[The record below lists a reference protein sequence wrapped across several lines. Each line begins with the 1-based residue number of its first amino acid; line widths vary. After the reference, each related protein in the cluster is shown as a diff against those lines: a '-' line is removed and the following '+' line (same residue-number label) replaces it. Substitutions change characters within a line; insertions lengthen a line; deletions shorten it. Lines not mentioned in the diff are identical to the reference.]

1 MKTHYLSPR
10 FSRRLTTLVC
20 LLLLSFFLFASTG
33 GAQEEPT
40 SAESSE
46 NVTTG
51 TLDQDNT
58 ESGKIKEKIGSVSV
72 VDRFKQGGKTMIFLL
87 FLSIIAVTFF
97 IERLVN
103 LRRSAV
109 VTQGMTNKAME
120 LWEAQ
125 NYDDLL
131 AMCRENKSTLSEI
144 IRTFVSH
151 RHCPA
156 MELSMLAGDVAGRD
170 MRLHMQKAYPLA
182 IVATLSPLLGL
193 FGTVIGILESFEIV
207 AAAGSLGD
215 ASILAAGISKALVTT
230 AMGLAIAVP
239 SLAAYHFF
247 KMRTNELAMELE
259 GEANDLLTSWFMS
272 QPENQA

>member
-1 MKTHYLSPR
+1 MKQQHLFPR
-10 FSRRLTTLVC
+10 LSRRLATLAS

-33 GAQEEPT
+33 GAQEET
-40 SAESSE
+40 TATDTADNSTTITLNQDGAESE
-46 NVTTG
+46 TT
-51 TLDQDNT
+51 
-58 ESGKIKEKIGSVSV
+58 KEKIGSVSI

-87 FLSIIAVTFF
+87 LLSIIAVTFF
-97 IERLVN
+97 FERLFN
-103 LRRSAV
+103 LRKSAV
-109 VTQGMTNKAME
+109 VTHGMTDKAME
-120 LWEAQ
+120 LWKAKD
-125 NYDDLL
+125 YDSLL

-170 MRLHMQKAYPLA
+170 MRLHLQKAYPLA
-182 IVATLSPLLGL
+182 IVATLAPLLGL

-207 AAAGSLGD
+207 AIAGSLGD
-215 ASILAAGISKALVTT
+215 ASILASGISKALVTT
-230 AMGLAIAVP
+230 AAGLAIAVP

-247 KMRTNELAMELE
+247 KMRTSELAMELE

-272 QPENQA
+272 NPEHQE